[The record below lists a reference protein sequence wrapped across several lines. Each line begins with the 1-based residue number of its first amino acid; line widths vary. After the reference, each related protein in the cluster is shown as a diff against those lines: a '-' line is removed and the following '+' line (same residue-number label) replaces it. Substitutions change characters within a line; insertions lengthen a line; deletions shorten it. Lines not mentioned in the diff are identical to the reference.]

1 MKTFKDEILESV
13 KDIPNNF
20 YISKG
25 VLINQYG
32 THMLIFNTT
41 KENVPRIIQL
51 VCSKIR
57 IAKYVVQKEDLFI
70 KVAFIIPIGLLRN
83 SKLVVR

>member
-25 VLINQYG
+25 VLINSYG

-51 VCSKIR
+51 VCSKIS
-57 IAKYVVQKEDLFI
+57 IVKYVVQKEDLFI

-83 SKLVVR
+83 SKLIVK